1 MVDSD
6 HTTYYTNRSLRRLAL
21 LDSEEAHLLLNLKTP
36 HISSTINH
44 QRDTECLYKVRHTI
58 LEYEL
63 SLQSLYPLVPN
74 KQALV
79 DHHHHHDPQ
88 EPNGAS
94 CNNSS
99 SSGDSTSEDN
109 AIPKKRRVSVTE
121 VATAAPSTPTT
132 PTTPAPTSAP
142 TAAMK
147 ATAMLTRTTN
157 NQAGNR
163 VMISPCDMSQR
174 YKRKLNILDEEE
186 QEFLGWGHK
195 QDSPGLIACRQLMR
209 KYETALLDFIHMQA
223 ELGPDTA
230 PNQQ

>member
-6 HTTYYTNRSLRRLAL
+6 HTTYYTNRCLRRLAL

-44 QRDTECLYKVRHTI
+44 QRDTECLYSVRNTI

-74 KQALV
+74 KQDLV
-79 DHHHHHDPQ
+79 DHHHHAQ
-88 EPNGAS
+88 EPNGAG
-94 CNNSS
+94 SS
-99 SSGDSTSEDN
+99 SNGSGDGILEDN
-109 AIPKKRRVSVTE
+109 ATPKKRRVTA
-121 VATAAPSTPTT
+121 VATT
-132 PTTPAPTSAP
+132 PTTPAPT
-142 TAAMK
+142 AASVG
-147 ATAMLTRTTN
+147 ATGTTGTT

-163 VMISPCDMSQR
+163 AMISPCDMSQR

-195 QDSPGLIACRQLMR
+195 QDSPGLNACRQLMR
-209 KYETALLDFIHMQA
+209 KYETALLDFIQMQA
-223 ELGPDTA
+223 EVGSIIA
-230 PNQQ
+230 QNQH

>member
-6 HTTYYTNRSLRRLAL
+6 HTTYYTNRCLRRLAL

-58 LEYEL
+58 LDYEL

-74 KQALV
+74 KQILL
-79 DHHHHHDPQ
+79 DLLHHDPHA
-88 EPNGAS
+88 PNSA
-94 CNNSS
+94 NIINSS
-99 SSGDSTSEDN
+99 SNSDSISKDN
-109 AIPKKRRVSVTE
+109 AIPKKRRVGFTK
-121 VATAAPSTPTT
+121 VATTAPST
-132 PTTPAPTSAP
+132 PTTPAPTSVP
-142 TAAMK
+142 TAAVK
-147 ATAMLTRTTN
+147 ATAAPAGTRTS
-157 NQAGNR
+157 QAGNR

-195 QDSPGLIACRQLMR
+195 QDSPGLMACRQLMR
-209 KYETALLDFIHMQA
+209 KYEAALLDFIQMQA
-223 ELGPDTA
+223 EVGPA

>member
-6 HTTYYTNRSLRRLAL
+6 HTTYYTNRCLRRLAL

-63 SLQSLYPLVPN
+63 SLQSLHPLVPN
-74 KQALV
+74 KQVLV
-79 DHHHHHDPQ
+79 DHHHHNPQ

-94 CNNSS
+94 SNNSS
-99 SSGDSTSEDN
+99 SSGDSISEDN
-109 AIPKKRRVSVTE
+109 AIPKKRRVSVTD
-121 VATAAPSTPTT
+121 VATTAPSTPS
-132 PTTPAPTSAP
+132 TPAPTLAP
-142 TAAMK
+142 IAAVK
-147 ATAMLTRTTN
+147 ATATPTGTTTH
-157 NQAGNR
+157 QTGNR

-209 KYETALLDFIHMQA
+209 KYETALLDLIQMQA
-223 ELGPDTA
+223 ELGPA
-230 PNQQ
+230 ISPNQQ